1 MTLYMLEAKDAPGTF
16 YVRDARPPRLDVRH
30 AVTITKDALDAA
42 VFVSEY
48 GAYTQAAAL
57 PGRWRV
63 VPSPE
68 EL

>member
-1 MTLYMLEAKDAPGTF
+1 MTLYLLEAKDTPGTF

-30 AVTITKDALDAA
+30 AVTITQHPLDAA
-42 VFVSEY
+42 VFVSEHGVY
-48 GAYTQAAAL
+48 AQAATL